1 MTGAA
6 DHLTLRI
13 ISGNPDPDEIAA
25 VVTVLS
31 RRAAGSPLSSRP
43 TRSLWASRSRQV
55 RPLLGAG
62 PGSWRAST
70 LPR

>member
-1 MTGAA
+1 
-6 DHLTLRI
+6 
-13 ISGNPDPDEIAA
+13 NPDPDEIAA
-25 VVTVLS
+25 VVAVLS
-31 RRAAGSPLSSRP
+31 RRAAGSPPSSRP
-43 TRSLWASRSRQV
+43 KRSLWASRSRQV